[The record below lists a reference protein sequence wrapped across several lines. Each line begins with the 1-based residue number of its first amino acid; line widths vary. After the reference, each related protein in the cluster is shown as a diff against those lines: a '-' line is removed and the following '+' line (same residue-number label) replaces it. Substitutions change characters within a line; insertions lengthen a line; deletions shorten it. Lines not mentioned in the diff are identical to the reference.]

1 MDNYKKAMNVM
12 DDLRVTMKKLHNKEN
27 KPFRKVEFHALLI
40 ILEFKSITMQKLGE
54 ELGVT
59 KSRVTAIISKL
70 TDKGFVEQVSDTKD
84 KRKKL
89 LQLTKVGEEYMV
101 SERAKYE
108 EWFKQLW
115 DKFTLEEQIN
125 WIHLIA
131 KINRVIK
138 GDLEEEE

>member
-1 MDNYKKAMNVM
+1 MNVM

-40 ILEFKSITMQKLGE
+40 ILEFQSITMQKLGE

-70 TDKGFVEQVSDTKD
+70 TDKGFVEQVPDTKD

-101 SERAKYE
+101 SERTKYE
-108 EWFKQLW
+108 EWFQQLW

-131 KINRVIK
+131 KINKVVK

>member
-40 ILEFKSITMQKLGE
+40 ILEFQSITMQKLGE

-70 TDKGFVEQVSDTKD
+70 TDKGFVEQVPDTKD

-101 SERAKYE
+101 SERTKYE
-108 EWFKQLW
+108 EWFQQLW

-131 KINRVIK
+131 KINKVVK
-138 GDLEEEE
+138 GD

>member
-40 ILEFKSITMQKLGE
+40 ILEFQSITMQKLGE

-70 TDKGFVEQVSDTKD
+70 TDKGFVEQVPDTKD

-101 SERAKYE
+101 SERTKYE
-108 EWFKQLW
+108 EWFQQLW

-131 KINRVIK
+131 KINKVVK